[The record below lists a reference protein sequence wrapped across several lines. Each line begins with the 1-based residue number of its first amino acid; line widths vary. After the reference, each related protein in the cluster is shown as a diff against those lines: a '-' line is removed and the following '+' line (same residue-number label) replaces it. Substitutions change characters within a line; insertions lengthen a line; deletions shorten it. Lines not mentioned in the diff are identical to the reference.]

1 MRVDPA
7 AHDRRWWAL
16 AVLTLPVLI
25 ISMDSTILGFAIPQL
40 SEALEPTSSQL
51 LWIIDIY
58 SFVLAGLLIT
68 MGSLGDRIGR
78 RRLLVAGAV
87 AFSAASL
94 VAAFSTSATMLIGAR
109 ALLGVAGATLMPSTL
124 SLLRN
129 VFSDDRERQTAI
141 ALWATAFA
149 VGTALGPIVGGFL
162 LEHYWW
168 GSVFLVGLPITA
180 VLAVLAPRLVPE
192 SKDPSPGAFDLASAG
207 LSMVAMLPT
216 VYAVKLVAERGWS
229 SAAVVALLVGLTAG
243 VIFVR
248 RQRRLADPMIDV
260 SLFAVPKFRMAVS
273 GNLAACFGFAG
284 SMFFV
289 TQHLQL
295 VIGMS
300 PIRAGLQLVP
310 AVAATVLFMLL
321 APVAARR
328 WGPFAVIAAG
338 LGCGAVGFGL
348 LAQADAGQ
356 SAVVVTAAVVVLNAG
371 LGAAMTVAVDGIMAA
386 IPPQRAGAGAS
397 VSETAN
403 ELGIALGT
411 AILGS
416 IMVAVYRSN
425 LGTPAGASAADLAHA
440 RETLGAAVSASERL
454 GGPAGTA
461 LLDAARSAFVDGVR
475 VASLVAAVVL
485 AVVALWAVRVRLISA
500 NASSSRVAIGDA
512 PSGG

>member
-7 AHDRRWWAL
+7 AHERRWWAL
-16 AVLTLPVLI
+16 GVLTLPVLI
-25 ISMDSTILGFAIPQL
+25 ISMDSTILGFAVPQL
-40 SEALEPTSSQL
+40 SEALQPSSSQL
-51 LWIIDIY
+51 LWIVDIY

-94 VAAFSTSATMLIGAR
+94 LAAFATDANMLIGAR

-129 VFSDDRERQTAI
+129 VFIDPRERQTAI

-149 VGTALGPIVGGFL
+149 AGTALGPIVGGFL

-168 GSVFLVGLPITA
+168 GSVFTVGIPVTA
-180 VLAVLAPRLVPE
+180 LLAVLAPRLVPE
-192 SKDPSPGAFDLASAG
+192 SKDPNPGAFDLVSAG

-216 VYAVKLVAERGWS
+216 VFAVKLVAERGWS
-229 SAAVVALLVGLTAG
+229 ASAMVALTIGITAG
-243 VIFVR
+243 VVFVR
-248 RQRRLADPMIDV
+248 RQRRLVDPMIDV
-260 SLFAVPKFRMAVS
+260 SLFAVPKFRMAVT
-273 GNLAACFGFAG
+273 GNLVACFGFAG
-284 SMFFV
+284 TMFFV

-295 VIGMS
+295 VVGMS
-300 PIRAGLQLVP
+300 PLRAGVQLLP
-310 AVAATVLFMLL
+310 AVAATIVFMLL

-338 LGCGAVGFGL
+338 LGCGAVGFVL
-348 LAQADAGQ
+348 LAQVGADGSTAI
-356 SAVVVTAAVVVLNAG
+356 VTAAVIVLNAG

-386 IPPQRAGAGAS
+386 IPAEHAGAGAS

-411 AILGS
+411 AVLGS
-416 IMVAVYRSN
+416 IMIAVYRAN
-425 LGTPAGASAADLAHA
+425 LGSPTGIGPNDLADA

-454 GGPAGTA
+454 GDPAGPA
-461 LLDAARSAFVDGVR
+461 LLEAARGAFVDGVR
-475 VASLVAAVVL
+475 AASLVAVVAL
-485 AVVALWAVRVRLISA
+485 AVVAAWALRSRLADSPKDA
-500 NASSSRVAIGDA
+500 TA
-512 PSGG
+512 PSVPTAAQR

>member
-1 MRVDPA
+1 MRVDLA

-16 AVLTLPVLI
+16 GVLTLPVLI

-180 VLAVLAPRLVPE
+180 LLAVLAPRLVPE

-229 SAAVVALLVGLTAG
+229 ADAVVALLVGLTAG
-243 VIFVR
+243 VTFVR

-260 SLFAVPKFRMAVS
+260 SLFAVPKFRMAAS
-273 GNLAACFGFAG
+273 GNLIACFGFAG

-300 PIRAGLQLVP
+300 PMRAGFQLVP

-328 WGPFAVIAAG
+328 WGPFTVIAAG

-425 LGTPAGASAADLAHA
+425 LGTPAGASADGLAHA

-454 GGPAGTA
+454 GEPAGTA
-461 LLDAARSAFVDGVR
+461 LLDAARTAFVDGVR
-475 VASLVAAVVL
+475 AASLVA
-485 AVVALWAVRVRLISA
+485 VVALVAVAVWAVRVH
-500 NASSSRVAIGDA
+500 VVA
-512 PSGG
+512 PSVEAASPGVTTPG